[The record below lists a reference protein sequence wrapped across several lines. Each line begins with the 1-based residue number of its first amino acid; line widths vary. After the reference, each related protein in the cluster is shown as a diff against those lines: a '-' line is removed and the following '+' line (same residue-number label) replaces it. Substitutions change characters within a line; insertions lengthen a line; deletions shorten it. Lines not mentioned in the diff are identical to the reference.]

1 VTPART
7 AARLRVFAVAWLLF
21 SMLGI
26 AFAVA
31 NPIGA
36 SPDEPSHLVKA
47 ASVVRGELFGV
58 ATPEGNEVVV
68 PQYVAHSHQVCFAFQ
83 PNQTADC
90 VTPVPEPADAPVV
103 ALTQSG
109 FYNPVYY
116 ALVGWPSLV
125 FDDSTGIYAMRIMSA
140 LLTGSLLALVVMVVS
155 TWSRP
160 LLPLL
165 GVAVATTPMVLFL
178 SGSVNPNALEMAGTL
193 AAFAGL
199 WSLVRHPDP
208 SLRAVR
214 VAVIVVAAALSAN
227 TRAVAPAW
235 IVIAVVLA
243 FLAAGSWQ
251 RVVGI
256 LRQRAVIVGVALS
269 VAALLAAAVWT
280 FVTGRIDASDGVDD
294 YREFPGV
301 GTNPIVGFLQTLVRT
316 VDFGAGAVGI
326 FGWLDTSLPH
336 TVYFIWAVL
345 VGGLAVVAF
354 LVLRRRPLVVAV
366 ALVGAFVLVPAVLQ
380 GLYVTSGG
388 YIWQGRYALPL
399 LAIAIVGLAALLA
412 EELPDPSPSVAR
424 RLVVLVLLGWVVGH
438 GYAFVVNLKRY
449 AAGVDGAWGA
459 LLNPASWQ
467 PPGGSLLWIVAFAAT
482 LVVSATALGWWALRP
497 YGTSSTSKSAEQTA
511 LSEA

>member
-1 VTPART
+1 MTLTRT
-7 AARLRVFAVAWLLF
+7 ARLRVFAIAWLLF
-21 SMLGI
+21 SLLGI

-47 ASVVRGELFGV
+47 ASVVRGDLFGV
-58 ATPEGNEVVV
+58 ATPEGNAVVV
-68 PQYVAHSHQVCFAFQ
+68 PQYVAHSHQVCFAFH
-83 PNQTADC
+83 PDVTADC
-90 VTPVPEPADAPVV
+90 VEPVPEPSGAPVTS
-103 ALTQSG
+103 LTQSG

-125 FDDSTGIYAMRIMSA
+125 FDDSRGIYGMRIVSA
-140 LLTGSLLALVVMVVS
+140 LLTASFLALTVTVIS
-155 TWSRP
+155 TWPRP

-178 SGSVNPNALEMAGTL
+178 AGSVNPNALETAGTL

-199 WSLVRHPDP
+199 WSLVRNPDP
-208 SLRAVR
+208 VLRAER

-235 IVIAVVLA
+235 IVLAVVIAL
-243 FLAAGSWQ
+243 LAAGSWQ
-251 RVVGI
+251 RVGTILKERVVMVG
-256 LRQRAVIVGVALS
+256 AALG
-269 VAALLAAAVWT
+269 VAALLIAATWT
-280 FVTGRIDASDGVDD
+280 IVANRIDATDGVDD

-301 GTNPIVGFLQTLVRT
+301 GTNPIVGFLQTLLRT

-326 FGWLDTSLPH
+326 FGWLDTPLPH

-354 LVLRRRPLVVAV
+354 LALHGRGMLVAA
-366 ALVGAFVLVPAVLQ
+366 ALVGAFVLMPAILQ
-380 GLYVTSGG
+380 GLWVTSGG

-399 LAIAIVGLAALLA
+399 LAIAILGLAALLA
-412 EELPDPSPSVAR
+412 EELPDVSATLGR
-424 RLVVLVLLGWVVGH
+424 RLVVTVLLAWVIGH

-449 AAGVDGAWGA
+449 AAGADGAWGA
-459 LLNPASWQ
+459 LLNPAAWN
-467 PPGGSLLWIVAFAAT
+467 PPGGSILWIVTFGVVLVIFAI
-482 LVVSATALGWWALRP
+482 ALGGWALRR
-497 YGTSSTSKSAEQTA
+497 YGTSTMSKSAVQTA
-511 LSEA
+511 SSDA